1 MVEPVELMGG
11 ESVYCINESQLKTAY
26 KMAEQNEES
35 KAKIQQHLL
44 AIQNELSRN
53 EQASLAFVLI
63 DKLLKTTQ

>member
-26 KMAEQNEES
+26 KMAEEKEGS
-35 KAKIQQHLL
+35 KDKIQEQLKI
-44 AIQNELSRN
+44 IQEGLTRN